1 VKNHPAIKLGF
12 WSSCF
17 VALLGIVYISV
28 LIFNF
33 VSQGMAFP
41 PPPSVQLAGGIITLI
56 TASSLVVLY
65 TAIHYAHAEGRSVY
79 GALRVS
85 FILLFAIS
93 VSINRFV
100 QLTVIQQAGI
110 QAASTDL
117 KRFLP
122 HDTGSVMF
130 SLEMPEWGFFS
141 SLAALA
147 VAPLFV
153 NSRLALSIRWLFVT
167 YALLSFI
174 SVISY
179 ATQSPL
185 TISGFVTWGPV
196 LTAITVLLAIY
207 FKQSSGQVLEQ
218 PYWVRFHSL

>member
-17 VALLGIVYISV
+17 VALLGIVYILV

-33 VSQGMAFP
+33 ATQGLAFP
-41 PPPSVQLAGGIITLI
+41 PPPSVQLVGGIITFI
-56 TASSLVVLY
+56 TASSLVILY
-65 TAIHYAHAEGRSVY
+65 SAIHYSHVEGRSIY
-79 GALRVS
+79 GSLGIS

-117 KRFLP
+117 RRFLP
-122 HDTGSVMF
+122 YDTGSVMF
-130 SLEMPEWGFFS
+130 SLEMLGWGFFS

-153 NSRLALSIRWLFVT
+153 NSMLALSIRWLFVT

-174 SVISY
+174 SVIGY

-185 TISGFVTWGPV
+185 TISGFVAWGPV
-196 LTAITVLLAIY
+196 LTAIMVLLAIY
-207 FKQSSGQVLEQ
+207 FKRSAGQVLG
-218 PYWVRFHSL
+218 